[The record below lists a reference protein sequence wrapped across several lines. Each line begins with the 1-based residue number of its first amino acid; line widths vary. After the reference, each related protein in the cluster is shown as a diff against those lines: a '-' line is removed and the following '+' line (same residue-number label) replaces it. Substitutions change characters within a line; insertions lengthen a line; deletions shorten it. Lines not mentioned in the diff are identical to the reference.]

1 VLVSQRRD
9 VLYVAGGDQLA
20 GGAELVDDAAG
31 VDVFQTMIAL
41 TRIAR
46 RERSARSARAPR
58 RTNPAREELADV
70 LEPA

>member
-31 VDVFQTMIAL
+31 VDVFLDDDRVDEDRQ
-41 TRIAR
+41 AR
-46 RERSARSARAPR
+46 AFRAICSSTSSNESAPR
-58 RTNPAREELADV
+58 RACGRA
-70 LEPA
+70 